1 MGTIEHAIEIAARA
15 HAGTTDKGGAPYLLH
30 PLRVMFAVEGET
42 ARIVAVLHDVV
53 EDSSITLEDLKR
65 EGFSPEVVAA
75 VDVLT
80 RRPGES
86 RLQAARRAREH
97 LVARQVKL
105 ADVADNMDMT
115 RIARPTAQDRARFVE
130 YAEVRELLCSDDD
143 L

>member
-42 ARIVAVLHDVV
+42 AQIVAVLHDVV

-65 EGFSPEVVAA
+65 EGFSPEVVVA